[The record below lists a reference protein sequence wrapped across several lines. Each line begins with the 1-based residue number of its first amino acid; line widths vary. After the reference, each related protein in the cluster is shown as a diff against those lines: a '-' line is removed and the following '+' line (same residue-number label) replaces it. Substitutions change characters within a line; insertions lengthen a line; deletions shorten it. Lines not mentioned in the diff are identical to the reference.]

1 MRQLYFK
8 MSSLL
13 MGGVKH
19 TLQSSAKLYAYLLTG
34 MLNFL
39 SGDFFVL
46 TDCITNY

>member
-13 MGGVKH
+13 MGGVKY
-19 TLQSSAKLYAYLLTG
+19 TLQFSAKLYAYLLTG
-34 MLNFL
+34 ILYFL